1 VILTLTLN
9 ESIEGSKE
17 ESSIERTSL
26 ICIRH
31 LTIRLE
37 KLFIGSGPLLDLE
50 RYANSR
56 SLTCPKATLSIAL
69 STSYRG
75 CRRDLK

>member
-1 VILTLTLN
+1 LTYV
-9 ESIEGSKE
+9 
-17 ESSIERTSL
+17 
-26 ICIRH
+26 RH

-50 RYANSR
+50 RCANSR

-75 CRRDLK
+75 YRRNLE

>member
-9 ESIEGSKE
+9 ESVEGSKE
-17 ESSIERTSL
+17 GSSVERTSL
-26 ICIRH
+26 TCVWH
-31 LTIRLE
+31 LTIRL
-37 KLFIGSGPLLDLE
+37 KKPFIRSGPLLDLE
-50 RYANSR
+50 RCANSR

-75 CRRDLK
+75 YRRNLE

>member
-1 VILTLTLN
+1 MLTLTLN
-9 ESIEGSKE
+9 ESVKGSKE
-17 ESSIERTSL
+17 GSFIKRTSL
-26 ICIRH
+26 TYVWH

-50 RYANSR
+50 RCANSR
-56 SLTCPKATLSIAL
+56 SLICPKATLSIAL

-75 CRRDLK
+75 YYRDLE